1 MSKSFQQATHVFKG
15 VASPYEGHSPSNV
28 PEGAM
33 LVDIYS
39 ESGQF
44 TALSWLHPT
53 EFKHPTG
60 RLSVGT
66 IYAHEIPYEFIGASL
81 ILTRYVKDYADNPLK
96 YLLDNICPIRGE
108 FEAIM
113 ALIRSITHA
122 PLQQFVQGVLSV
134 PDIYNS
140 FWYCKAA
147 MTSTASNG
155 SLASNSRQI
164 ADLACQAFDGNP
176 DHFQHVLTYG
186 LLHDIGKV
194 RCFREDEY
202 GQLPAL
208 LTPENA
214 GYPIVANA
222 LDELFSCSPEDGKIM
237 DSLFTGRWR
246 HSSESSTHYMG
257 SLVHAFAIK
266 QANTST
272 FECHKANLNWQP
284 RIVK

>member
-96 YLLDNICPIRGE
+96 YLMDNICPIRGE
-108 FEAIM
+108 FDAIM

-122 PLQQFVQGVLSV
+122 PLQQFVQNVLSV
-134 PDIYNS
+134 PDIYSS

-147 MTSTASNG
+147 LTSTASNG
-155 SLASNSRQI
+155 SLATNSRQI
-164 ADLACQAFDGNP
+164 AALASQAFEGNP
-176 DHFQHVLTYG
+176 DYLQHVLTYG

-202 GQLPAL
+202 GQLPTM
-208 LTPENA
+208 LTPEYA

-222 LDELFSCSPEDGKIM
+222 LDELLACSPEDGNIM

-246 HSSESSTHYMG
+246 HAGESETHYMG
-257 SLVHAFAIK
+257 SLVKAFANK
-266 QANTST
+266 QADT
-272 FECHKANLNWQP
+272 FTVESQYANLNWQP